1 MSDNAQE
8 LQGSGEPS
16 ASGQAGQMSALFA
29 GMVLHHTQMALM
41 LLGKVPHPQSG
52 DTLVDLDG
60 ARVLIDQLEMLDHK
74 TRGNLEDHERRMLRE
89 SLMTLRMVFVEAS
102 NSRGTVPS
110 QPSPAD
116 EKPAAS
122 KDLPGAESGET
133 PGSIGSETK
142 GGSTEAESRKKF
154 SKKY

>member
-1 MSDNAQE
+1 MSDKPQQMDRAE
-8 LQGSGEPS
+8 DSG
-16 ASGQAGQMSALFA
+16 ADGQSGQMSALFA

-41 LLGKVPHPQSG
+41 LLGRMPHPQTG
-52 DTLVDLDG
+52 ETLVDLDG

-102 NSRGTVPS
+102 NARSGA
-110 QPSPAD
+110 PAQ
-116 EKPAAS
+116 EPPAGAKPDAS
-122 KDLPGAESGET
+122 KDLPGAETGQAPAS
-133 PGSIGSETK
+133 SGSEPK
-142 GGSTEAESRKKF
+142 GEPTESETRKKF